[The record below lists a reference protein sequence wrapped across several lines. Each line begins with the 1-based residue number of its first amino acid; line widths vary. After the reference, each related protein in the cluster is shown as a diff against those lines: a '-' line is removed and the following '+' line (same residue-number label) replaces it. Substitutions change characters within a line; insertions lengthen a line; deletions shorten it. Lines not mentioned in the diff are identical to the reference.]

1 MADDRIRPAQT
12 WFPRGWF
19 LKGVE
24 AVTAKGNE
32 DPDYSRIFADN
43 VKGVEEIDYDTP
55 FEYAGLKLEIIRD
68 VPWSRY

>member
-43 VKGVEEIDYDTP
+43 VKGVEEID
-55 FEYAGLKLEIIRD
+55 
-68 VPWSRY
+68 